1 MSYLNTPRL
10 TFSGKFQADVST
22 VNNDPTHFN
31 NATFQPSY
39 QNYQTGEAP
48 NGWWNPDGTGNWRLV
63 DCTVQSV
70 TYRDGTVVTDSAV
83 DPVIGM
89 LISDSNSRTAAKL
102 VDLDTQQQMVSEIWG
117 LLVRL
122 VDKNGIALFSGDY
135 KVAPFTNIWFNRSVD
150 KSADSAAGATYTSV
164 IQNINFDMAGY
175 VESSRFIKELIDEMH
190 KVGSSELSCQFNVDR
205 YNGDNTTPDFTL
217 GRMVGAIGIAYP
229 EDPKH
234 FVRGRQLCPSS
245 SCNFGVAV
253 YDSNSSMLM
262 IDMGNALQFQTGG
275 VVLPCGQLEVRIQTS
290 TGNETLGTID
300 YETLGTID
308 YESDGWYLK
317 RAGICALPVSSEQ
330 LTKLQSNPL
339 IIAVKVESQINAFD
353 ASVEP
358 NYGIFMSEQQQYVCA
373 DKFVFRLNPNEECT
387 IDFYATN
394 LGEPLSGA
402 NIQLKEMTQAYL
414 AGQSA
419 GPFANGAAPP
429 IGTPKLPD
437 FEKATGN
444 IITLSPSDSNGKST
458 FQFTAIDPG
467 NARGYIDG
475 QIYGLG
481 YQIEGTPFIIP
492 NQSIPPQ
499 PNGNQSNFVSLML
512 FSGGPTPELPVQWST
527 IQPIMQQYA
536 NLYPIMSKGIFDL
549 SSQQDVDNN
558 AQILK
563 LVFSKDP
570 HDPNYMP
577 ATRDLSAY
585 KKGLILQYLDQVIA
599 KG

>member
-70 TYRDGTVVTDSAV
+70 TYRDGTVETNPSK

-122 VDKNGIALFSGDY
+122 LDKDGRALFSGDY

-175 VESSRFIKELIDEMH
+175 AESSRFIKELIDEMH
-190 KVGSSELSCQFNVDR
+190 KVSSAELSCQFNVDR

-234 FVRGRQLCPSS
+234 FVRGRQLGPFPLQSPPLP

-253 YDSNSSMLM
+253 YDTNSSMLM

-275 VVLPCGQLEVRIQTS
+275 VVLPCGNLEVRIQMKHES
-290 TGNETLGTID
+290 
-300 YETLGTID
+300 ETLGTID

-317 RAGICALPVSSEQ
+317 QAGICAIPVSKEQ
-330 LTKLQSNPL
+330 LSKLKNNPL
-339 IIAVKVESQINAFD
+339 VIAVKVESQINAFTTT
-353 ASVEP
+353 VKP
-358 NYGIFMSEQQQYVCA
+358 NHGIYMSEQQQYVCA

-387 IDFYATN
+387 IDFYVTN
-394 LGEPLSGA
+394 FGEPKSGV
-402 NIQLKEMTQAYL
+402 NIELKEMTQEYL
-414 AGQSA
+414 SGQSA
-419 GPFANGAAPP
+419 GPFADGSAPP

-437 FEKATGN
+437 FINATGN
-444 IITLSPSDSNGKST
+444 IITLSPSDGNGKTT
-458 FQFTAIDPG
+458 FQFKAIDPG

-481 YQIEGTPFIIP
+481 YQIKGTPFMNPTPGIP
-492 NQSIPPQ
+492 TQ

-512 FSGGPTPELPVQWST
+512 FSGGPTPESPVQWST
-527 IQPIMQQYA
+527 IQPIMKQYA

-549 SSQQDVDNN
+549 SNQQDVDNN

-570 HDPNYMP
+570 EDPNYMP
-577 ATRDLSAY
+577 ATRDLSDY

>member
-63 DCTVQSV
+63 DCIVQSV
-70 TYRDGTVVTDSAV
+70 TYLDGTVETDPSK

-89 LISDSNSRTAAKL
+89 SIADSNTRTGAKL

-122 VDKNGIALFSGDY
+122 VDKNGTALFSGDY

-150 KSADSAAGATYTSV
+150 KSADEAAGAIYTSV
-164 IQNINFDMAGY
+164 IQNLNFDMAGY
-175 VESSRFIKELIDEMH
+175 VESSRFIKELISEMD
-190 KVGSSELSCQFNVDR
+190 KVGSSELSCHFNVDR
-205 YNGDNTTPDFTL
+205 YNGNNTTPDFTL
-217 GRMVGAIGIAYP
+217 GRMVGSIGIAYP
-229 EDPKH
+229 DEPKH
-234 FVRGRQLCPSS
+234 FVLGRQLFPAIGSL
-245 SCNFGVAV
+245 NYAVAV
-253 YDSNSSMLM
+253 FDENSSMLM
-262 IDMGNALQFQTGG
+262 IDMGNTLQFQTGG
-275 VVLPCGQLEVRIQTS
+275 VVLPCGNLEVQIQTS
-290 TGNETLGTID
+290 NGNETLGS
-300 YETLGTID
+300 ID

-317 RAGICALPVSSEQ
+317 RAGICALPVSPEQ
-330 LTKLQSNPL
+330 LPQLNSNPL
-339 IIAVKVESQINAFD
+339 VIAVKVESQINAFEV
-353 ASVEP
+353 SVEP
-358 NYGIFMSEQQQYVCA
+358 NYGIVMSEQSQYVCA
-373 DKFVFRLNPNEECT
+373 DKFVFRLNPSDPCT
-387 IDFYATN
+387 IDFYVTN
-394 LGEPLSGA
+394 LGEPQSDV
-402 NIQLKEMTQAYL
+402 IVQLKEMTEEYL

-429 IGTPKLPD
+429 IGTPHLPD
-437 FEKATGN
+437 FGHATGN
-444 IITLSPSDSNGKST
+444 LVALSPSDGNGKTS
-458 FQFTAIDPG
+458 FQFSAIDPG
-467 NARGYIDG
+467 NPRGYIDG
-475 QIYGLG
+475 QIYALG
-481 YQIEGTPFIIP
+481 YQIKGTPFMNP
-492 NQSIPPQ
+492 NPSIPPQ

-512 FSGGPTPELPVQWST
+512 YSGGPTPELPVQWST

-536 NLYPIMSKGIFDL
+536 NLYPIMSRGIFDL
-549 SSQQDVDNN
+549 SNQQDVDQN

-570 HDPNYMP
+570 LDPNYMP

-585 KKGLILQYLDQVIA
+585 NRGLILQYLDQVIA
-599 KG
+599 KA